1 METFN
6 IIPWILPCLIGVIIL
21 SGIVHEW
28 RVKKILDQLKLDDPK
43 ERSNERSKY
52 INPIQDISK
61 LNISWIAT
69 AGALLCIFAMSFIFA
84 LGSVSIGLII
94 LIVSFIAC
102 VFAIRWLFGESLP
115 LLRKLLPAHE
125 HPLLKKY
132 YGECG
137 IPIRG
142 YYKMLLK
149 VSCAF
154 AGLSLLFTSWS
165 YLVSYYGNWL
175 FSSYLHLG
183 MGEFL
188 HVVALVFLIVC
199 IFILVSPMLLSG
211 PESTGR
217 GEVLLPL
224 IKISR
229 IIVEKIKETIRK
241 TQKGKGGREI

>member
-1 METFN
+1 MEIFN
-6 IIPWILPCLIGVIIL
+6 VIPWILIFLIGVIIL
-21 SGIVHEW
+21 SVIVHEW
-28 RVKKILDQLKLDDPK
+28 RVKKILDELKLDPKDRSK
-43 ERSNERSKY
+43 ERTKY
-52 INPIQDISK
+52 INQDQDISK
-61 LNISWIAT
+61 LNISWIVT
-69 AGALLCIFAMSFIFA
+69 VGAALCIFAMSCIFA
-84 LGSVSIGLII
+84 VGSVLSGLII
-94 LIVSFIAC
+94 LIAFFIAW
-102 VFAIRWLFGESLP
+102 VFVIRWLFGESLP
-115 LLRKLLPAHE
+115 LLRKLLPAH
-125 HPLLKKY
+125 PLFKKW

-137 IPIRG
+137 IPIRD

-199 IFILVSPMLLSG
+199 TSILVSPMLLSG
-211 PESTGR
+211 PESTGK

-224 IKISR
+224 IKIPR
-229 IIVEKIKETIRK
+229 IIVKKIKETIRK
-241 TQKGKGGREI
+241 KQKGKGGREI